1 MKGENLKL
9 PITLKSIKNNEDGTS
24 EIEIEFDDDMKRILM
39 KAWDI
44 NEWDNDRANKEFLKA
59 IESQF
64 LEENEQ

>member
-39 KAWDI
+39 KAQDI

-59 IESQF
+59 IESQL

>member
-1 MKGENLKL
+1 MKL
-9 PITLKSIKNNEDGTS
+9 PISLKSVKKNKDGAS

-59 IESQF
+59 IESQL

>member
-1 MKGENLKL
+1 MKL

-39 KAWDI
+39 KAWGI
-44 NEWDNDRANKEFLKA
+44 NEWDNKRANLEFLKV
-59 IESQF
+59 IESQL